1 MGRWLLLP
9 LFAIPLL
16 QAGDAYVAD
25 HLFRKR
31 DPRFADADKYKPARP
46 QPKQFRTTD
55 FDFDPDQLTCRCPAG
70 KPLSRNGNK
79 VTINGRQGFKFNAPK
94 SACQDCALR
103 ARCLRNADQVT
114 PRQVVFFDHSQPTTP
129 TTYSARMKAKI
140 DSDRGR
146 MIYAGRLGTVEPVF
160 GNLRSNKGMNRFT
173 MRGRRKNESQFRLY
187 ALVHNIEKLA
197 HYAGDRW

>member
-1 MGRWLLLP
+1 MV
-9 LFAIPLL
+9 
-16 QAGDAYVAD
+16 YE
-25 HLFRKR
+25 
-31 DPRFADADKYKPARP
+31 
-46 QPKQFRTTD
+46 TD
-55 FDFDPDQLTCRCPAG
+55 FSG
-70 KPLSRNGNK
+70 KRRPRNLWARK
-79 VTINGRQGFKFNAPK
+79 LGRGWGRGYGMAMLG
-94 SACQDCALR
+94 AD
-103 ARCLRNADQVT
+103 ADQVT
-114 PRQVVFFDHSQPTTP
+114 PRQVVFFDHSQPTTL

-146 MIYAGRLGTVEPVF
+146 MIYAGRLGAVEPVF